1 MAAHR
6 CVVSFSPVSA
16 SLPSPDGT
24 PMKPKLHYPLNA
36 LPERVFMLPSLTGLS
51 FRGRCPAFLAG
62 LTAFLVACLIVSPAA
77 EYPVAAE
84 PEHDPQAR
92 GHGSSW
98 SLRDGDRVVF
108 LGDTFVE
115 REGERGFIETAL
127 VAAHPEASLTFRNLG
142 WSGDTVWAESRGVF
156 DQPAKG
162 YERMLALVREL
173 EPTILFVAY
182 GRNESYQGEP
192 GVAAFRT
199 QLEKLCDDL
208 RTAATAGRTGADVRL
223 VLVTPHRFET
233 ADGDVRNAS
242 LATYSQAI
250 RDVSTAKQAGLVDL
264 FAKLPT
270 TAAKG
275 EQVTENGV
283 HLSDAGYAEAAKVFV
298 AASGRGSSRDL
309 TARSTDLR
317 KHVVAKNT
325 LFFHR
330 WRPAN
335 ETYIFLFRKHEQG
348 NNAVEIPQFDPLV
361 EAAEEK
367 VRTIAKG
374 TISP

>member
-1 MAAHR
+1 MPASPARSSHGAYLLLL
-6 CVVSFSPVSA
+6 SFVLPLSLMA
-16 SLPSPDGT
+16 SLRGQDAAPGQTTSRSSDG
-24 PMKPKLHYPLNA
+24 A
-36 LPERVFMLPSLTGLS
+36 
-51 FRGRCPAFLAG
+51 
-62 LTAFLVACLIVSPAA
+62 
-77 EYPVAAE
+77 
-84 PEHDPQAR
+84 
-92 GHGSSW
+92 W

-115 REGERGFIETAL
+115 REGDRGFIETAL

-173 EPTILFVAY
+173 KPTIVFVAY
-182 GRNESYQGEP
+182 GRNESYQGEA
-192 GVAAFRT
+192 GLAAFRT

-208 RTAATAGRTGADVRL
+208 RTADVRL

-233 ADGDVRNAS
+233 ADAAARNAA
-242 LATYSQAI
+242 LAVYSQAI
-250 RDVSTAKQAGLVDL
+250 RDVATAKQAGLVDL
-264 FAKLPT
+264 FTQLPT
-270 TAAKG
+270 TATPG
-275 EQVTENGV
+275 DTLTENGV
-283 HLSDAGYAEAAKVFV
+283 HLSNAGYAEAARVFV
-298 AASGRGSSRDL
+298 AASGHASSADVA
-309 TARSTDLR
+309 ARSETIR
-317 KHVVAKNT
+317 NQVVAKNR

-361 EAAEEK
+361 EAAEQQ
-367 VRTIAKG
+367 VRSLVKG
-374 TISP
+374 TR

>member
-1 MAAHR
+1 MPA
-6 CVVSFSPVSA
+6 SPARSSQGVYLLLLALVLPLSPLA
-16 SLPSPDGT
+16 SLRGQDASPGQTTSRPSDG
-24 PMKPKLHYPLNA
+24 
-36 LPERVFMLPSLTGLS
+36 
-51 FRGRCPAFLAG
+51 
-62 LTAFLVACLIVSPAA
+62 
-77 EYPVAAE
+77 
-84 PEHDPQAR
+84 
-92 GHGSSW
+92 SW

-115 REGERGFIETAL
+115 REGDRGFIETAL

-173 EPTILFVAY
+173 KPTIVFVAY
-182 GRNESYQGEP
+182 GRNESYQGEA
-192 GVAAFRT
+192 GLAAFRT

-208 RTAATAGRTGADVRL
+208 KTADVRL

-233 ADGDVRNAS
+233 ADATARNAA
-242 LATYSQAI
+242 LAVYSQAI
-250 RDVSTAKQAGLVDL
+250 RDVAAARQAGLVDL
-264 FAKLPT
+264 FTQLPT
-270 TAAKG
+270 TATAGDKL
-275 EQVTENGV
+275 TENGV
-283 HLSDAGYAEAAKVFV
+283 HLSNAGYAEAARVFV
-298 AASGRGSSRDL
+298 AASGHASSADV
-309 TARSTDLR
+309 AGRSETIR
-317 KHVVAKNT
+317 NQVVAKNR

-361 EAAEEK
+361 EAAEQQ
-367 VRTIAKG
+367 VRSLVKG
-374 TISP
+374 PR

>member
-1 MAAHR
+1 M
-6 CVVSFSPVSA
+6 PVSHTR
-16 SLPSPDGT
+16 SSCGVC
-24 PMKPKLHYPLNA
+24 PLLLA
-36 LPERVFMLPSLTGLS
+36 T
-51 FRGRCPAFLAG
+51 FLAA
-62 LTAFLVACLIVSPAA
+62 TAAGASPAA
-77 EYPVAAE
+77 AE
-84 PEHDPQAR
+84 PPAPAVSSSAGSAR
-92 GHGSSW
+92 ASGASW

-115 REGERGFIETAL
+115 REGDRGFIETAL

-173 EPTILFVAY
+173 KPTIVFVAY
-182 GRNESYQGEP
+182 GRNESYQGEA
-192 GVAAFRT
+192 GLAAFRT

-208 RTAATAGRTGADVRL
+208 RTAAAAGAANESVKPADVRL

-233 ADGDVRNAS
+233 ADAAARNVALS
-242 LATYSQAI
+242 IYSQAI
-250 RDVSTAKQAGLVDL
+250 RDVASAKQAGLVDL
-264 FAKLPT
+264 FAQLPT
-270 TAAKG
+270 IATPGQKLS
-275 EQVTENGV
+275 ENGV
-283 HLSDAGYAEAAKVFV
+283 HLSNAGYAQAARVFA
-298 AASGRGSSRDL
+298 AASGHESSADFA
-309 TARSTDLR
+309 ARSDTLR
-317 KHVVAKNT
+317 KQVVAKNT

-361 EAAEEK
+361 ETAEQK
-367 VRTIAKG
+367 VRSLAKG
-374 TISP
+374 AR